1 VKFSSAYPCPLRLY
15 ARCRWRAG
23 GGAKKSPEGIRSC
36 QGDSVTPATGALSR
50 GRVKRERRPPNRGI
64 NIARGGPS
72 RVRIP
77 NSMSEGR
84 ERRRGGEGTGHASRG
99 TLELYR
105 SDRPPERKGGWTRAN
120 PARNQ
125 KVLSP
130 SLCFVSGTI
139 LFYMRGE
146 GRGRLYCFT
155 PSCRRPS
162 PLFYSD
168 FIIYRALAHGKS
180 SYSMQII
187 RLSRIDKSQELF

>member
-1 VKFSSAYPCPLRLY
+1 
-15 ARCRWRAG
+15 
-23 GGAKKSPEGIRSC
+23 
-36 QGDSVTPATGALSR
+36 VTPATGALSR

-84 ERRRGGEGTGHASRG
+84 ERRR
-99 TLELYR
+99 
-105 SDRPPERKGGWTRAN
+105 KGGNRVRLARDPRTLSIRSTPGTQRGVDTRESGAKSKG
-120 PARNQ
+120 A
-125 KVLSP
+125 LSLP
-130 SLCFVSGTI
+130 LLCFRYDII
-139 LFYMRGE
+139 LYE

-162 PLFYSD
+162 PLFYSSTD

-180 SYSMQII
+180 SDSMQII
-187 RLSRIDKSQELF
+187 RLSRIEKSRELF